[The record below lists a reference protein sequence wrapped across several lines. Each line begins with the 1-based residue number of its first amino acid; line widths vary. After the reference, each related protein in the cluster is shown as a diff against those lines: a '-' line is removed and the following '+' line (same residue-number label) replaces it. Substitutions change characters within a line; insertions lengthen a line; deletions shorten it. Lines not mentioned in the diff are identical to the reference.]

1 MIFADVIREAVRLNI
16 DFSMFHTC
24 EHVMIELR
32 KIVRMELYVVRRKV
46 LRSETFEEDIEH
58 EAVLAMVE
66 FKRVLN
72 L

>member
-1 MIFADVIREAVRLNI
+1 MIFADVVREAIRLSI
-16 DFSMFHTC
+16 DFSVLHAC
-24 EHVMIELR
+24 EHVTIELR

-46 LRSETFEEDIEH
+46 MRGSTFDQDIED